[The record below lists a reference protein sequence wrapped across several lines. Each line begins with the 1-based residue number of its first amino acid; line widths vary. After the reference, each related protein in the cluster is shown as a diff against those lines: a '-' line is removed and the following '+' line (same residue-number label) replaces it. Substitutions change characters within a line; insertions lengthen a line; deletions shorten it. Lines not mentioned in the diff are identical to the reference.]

1 MLVEI
6 AKIGRM
12 ERAVVTSLDVA
23 ETFTYVDE
31 ENNKSWVREHKAVL
45 RGIRELKCSDEFRGE
60 HFSPSTYVDSRG
72 KNQPCVFMDRDGFV
86 MLVMTFTDPKAM
98 RFKEAYIKQFNA
110 MEAVLQ
116 GKLIERQKGIAVRQA
131 LTKALQQSTENE
143 RMHGHAY
150 STYTNCI
157 YKVLFGMNAKQL
169 RERYGIG
176 AKDDLRDCFTAEEL
190 AAVQSM
196 ERLVSG
202 LVDCGWEYSAI
213 KSFIEQNNMN
223 KLTA

>member
-6 AKIGRM
+6 MKFGKTECA
-12 ERAVVTSLDVA
+12 AVTSLDVA
-23 ETFTYVDE
+23 KTFG
-31 ENNKSWVREHKAVL
+31 KEHKHVM
-45 RGIRELKCSDEFRGE
+45 RDIRELGCSAEFNESNFGLIYY
-60 HFSPSTYVDSRG
+60 TDDSNR
-72 KNQPCVFMDRDGFV
+72 KQKAYAMTRDGFTLLA
-86 MLVMTFTDPKAM
+86 MGYTGDLAM

-110 MEAVLQ
+110 MELALK

-157 YKVLFGMNAKQL
+157 YKVLFGLNAKQL
-169 RERYGIG
+169 REKYGID
-176 AKDDLRDCFTAEEL
+176 AKTDLRNCFTVEEL

-196 ERLVSG
+196 ECLVSG

-213 KSFIEQNNMN
+213 KNFIEQNHT
-223 KLTA
+223 KRLTA